1 MSRKQ
6 TKRVCACCGV
16 IHGLEYAR
24 GHLIAVDAD
33 LCDNCKNKPLCL
45 LKCSGEACAGR
56 ATSKKGLLACDA
68 CIAADLAAPPS
79 MKNHKTCGT
88 GLRCRIVS
96 YVEGNGSSV
105 WKDLRKF
112 LTNFDGKG
120 EEIIKGAGMV
130 GACNRVLAL
139 RQLHLTDP
147 DGYKAL
153 RRGDWQKRKH
163 LGWRGRKGHVSADGV
178 RVSGR
183 DLDAARNKRADVLTT
198 ERLLVVNTRGPAHGT
213 SAELAAKAVD
223 DAWADEPHLDRSTKE
238 TELVR
243 TQNWLVEGSE
253 YLGRLVERLVIDQ
266 GGTTLQRGYIR
277 GWRPAFSRFGESPDP
292 AVPSWRA
299 VLRSATGE
307 ITMDDLDEHELKAS
321 LVPDALPAAVA
332 DRLADNQRSQLIE
345 NVVAGRAGSR
355 YARSI
360 AVTPRQAL
368 AVADVLQSNPSVLE
382 ARAKRKSTPDTRARR
397 WTRDSTPVGKRCN
410 GEDTVKNH
418 IEFRAKDKRKK
429 TRKVAEMRK
438 AERAV
443 TGETWRGARARRE
456 AERRE
461 AAMAGRAE
469 FRARQEQ
476 WKSCGL
482 CKRTFYTKANGCTNC
497 QRRLELM
504 SPQPPPPN
512 GDEL

>member
-33 LCDNCKNKPLCL
+33 LCDNCKKKKLCL

-307 ITMDDLDEHELKAS
+307 ITMDDLAEHELKAS

-332 DRLADNQRSQLIE
+332 DRLADNQRSQWIE
-345 NVVAGRAGSR
+345 NAVTARAGSR
-355 YARSI
+355 HAQSI
-360 AVTPRQAL
+360 AVAPRQAQ
-368 AVADVLQSNPSVLE
+368 AAADVLQSNPSLLH
-382 ARAKRKSTPDTRARR
+382 ARLRSKSTPDSRARTAADR
-397 WTRDSTPVGKRCN
+397 KERPVGKRRN
-410 GEDTVKNH
+410 GEDMVKNDL
-418 IEFRAKDKRKK
+418 EMKAKVRRKRRRQSKA
-429 TRKVAEMRK
+429 VRK
-438 AERAV
+438 AEREV
-443 TGETWRGARARRE
+443 TGEIWREAKKRKAEESHKSLLSGQAARRE
-456 AERRE
+456 
-461 AAMAGRAE
+461 
-469 FRARQEQ
+469 RQET
-476 WKSCGL
+476 WMFCLRCERKSYHKNVL
-482 CKRTFYTKANGCTNC
+482 CPRCFC
-497 QRRLELM
+497 QRLVPT
-504 SPQPPPPN
+504 SPPPSD
-512 GDEL
+512 DEL

>member
-6 TKRVCACCGV
+6 TKRICACCGLL
-16 IHGLEYAR
+16 HGLDFAQ
-24 GHLIAVDAD
+24 GHLIPVDAD
-33 LCDNCKNKPLCL
+33 LCDDCKNKQPCL

-56 ATSKKGLLACDA
+56 AASKKGLLGCGA
-68 CIAADLAAPPS
+68 CIAGCLAAKCDRRGQNGQS
-79 MKNHKTCGT
+79 GS
-88 GLRCRIVS
+88 GLRTRIVHK
-96 YVEGNGSSV
+96 VETGVPDGKLRADVMKALTKFDGNGQA
-105 WKDLRKF
+105 
-112 LTNFDGKG
+112 
-120 EEIIKGAGMV
+120 IIEGAGMV
-130 GACNRVLAL
+130 GSGNRLFAIQLLLNKDGDTYRALAKKK
-139 RQLHLTDP
+139 
-147 DGYKAL
+147 GS
-153 RRGDWQKRKH
+153 
-163 LGWRGRKGHVSADGV
+163 GWKGWGGAKSHASATGVTVSA
-178 RVSGR
+178 R
-183 DLDAARNKRADVLTT
+183 DLTAARDNRGVEQTT
-198 ERLLVVNTRGPAHGT
+198 TRLLQANTRGAGHGNP
-213 SAELAAKAVD
+213 AELVAKAVD

-243 TQNWLVEGSE
+243 ADGWRVSGSKYIGQE
-253 YLGRLVERLVIDQ
+253 LLLHLDGRPVHARV
-266 GGTTLQRGYIR
+266 R
-277 GWRPAFSRFGESPDP
+277 GWLDARKSDFEDVDGRAAPL
-292 AVPSWRA
+292 WRA
-299 VLRSATGE
+299 ILQEGPSVGAE
-307 ITMDDLDEHELKAS
+307 HDLELNEVETS
-321 LVPDALPAAVA
+321 LTDALPAAVA
-332 DRLADNQRSQLIE
+332 DRVADNQRSLRIE

-368 AVADVLQSNPSVLE
+368 AAADVLQNDPLVLE
-382 ARAKRKSTPDTRARR
+382 ARAKRQSTPDTRARR

-438 AERAV
+438 TERAV

>member
-1 MSRKQ
+1 MLSRKQ
-6 TKRVCACCGV
+6 TKRICACCGLL
-16 IHGLEYAR
+16 HGVDFAQ
-24 GHLIAVDAD
+24 GHLIPVDAD
-33 LCDNCKNKPLCL
+33 LCDNCKNKQPCL

-56 ATSKKGLLACDA
+56 AASKKGLLGCGA
-68 CIAADLAAPPS
+68 CIAGCLAAKCDRRGQNGQS
-79 MKNHKTCGT
+79 GS
-88 GLRCRIVS
+88 GLRTRIVHK
-96 YVEGNGSSV
+96 VETGVPDGRLRADVTKALTKFDGNGQA
-105 WKDLRKF
+105 
-112 LTNFDGKG
+112 
-120 EEIIKGAGMV
+120 IIEGAGMV
-130 GACNRVLAL
+130 GAGNRLLAL
-139 RQLHLTDP
+139 QLLLKTDS
-147 DGYKAL
+147 DAYKAL
-153 RRGDWQKRKH
+153 ARGSAGRVYKGWDRKKSH
-163 LGWRGRKGHVSADGV
+163 ISATGVTVSA
-178 RVSGR
+178 R
-183 DLDAARNKRADVLTT
+183 DLTAARDNRGVEQTT
-198 ERLLVVNTRGPAHGT
+198 TRLLQANTRGAGHGT
-213 SAELAAKAVD
+213 PAELAAKAVD
-223 DAWADEPHLDRSTKE
+223 EAWADEPCVDRSTKE

-243 TQNWLVEGSE
+243 ADGWRVSGSKYIGQE
-253 YLGRLVERLVIDQ
+253 LLLHLDGRPVHARV
-266 GGTTLQRGYIR
+266 R
-277 GWRPAFSRFGESPDP
+277 GWLDARKSDFEDVDGRAAPL
-292 AVPSWRA
+292 WRA
-299 VLRSATGE
+299 ILQEGPSVGAE
-307 ITMDDLDEHELKAS
+307 HDLELNEVETS

-332 DRLADNQRSQLIE
+332 DRVADNQRSLRIE

-368 AVADVLQSNPSVLE
+368 AAADVLQSNPSVLE
-382 ARAKRKSTPDTRARR
+382 ARAKRQSTPDTRARR